1 MIGSTNLSGGGGV
14 GSDELTATAANVLE
28 ETTYVGADTDDE
40 LAEGTMQHLSNRATI
55 THTTENATKVIEGDA
70 AFTST
75 NSDGTARAEIRYNG
89 TEGFITPNTLFAVP
103 QGDMATAGGLTAE
116 KLLQGQSAFG
126 IAGTA
131 TSDATGTASQL
142 LSGRILYGKGS
153 KITGTMGDYSGK
165 TSTSNY
171 VSSTFRSAT
180 SGYVFASPGST
191 GYYTTGSYL
200 RIPASNLSA
209 ANIKKGVSI
218 MGIIGTWS
226 GFVAE
231 ASDVYNRGTWNRYGT
246 NIISMEYG
254 SFDAAEP
261 SALRFKT
268 GFYDYSSYYEAYTT
282 KKASVYLWKN
292 APINFTPYSKLQ
304 ITVSGVLGQMNRSG
318 SGIYNTNL
326 IFKLLNP
333 SGGYI
338 SNQNFTGTGN
348 QQILTM
354 NLSSINVSGY
364 VYLQLYLYDDN
375 KGISNTSPSYPYIYA
390 IQLS

>member
-40 LAEGTMQHLSNRATI
+40 LAEGTMRHLTNRATI
-55 THTTENATKVIEGDA
+55 THTAENATKVIEGDA

-103 QGDMATAGGLTAE
+103 QGDMATAGGLTAG

-131 TSDATGTASQL
+131 TSDATGTAAQL
-142 LSGRILYGKGS
+142 LNGKILYGKGS

-218 MGIIGTWS
+218 MGITGTFEGAATSPTYLFNNGNYGGGQSGITMVSSSIHQASYSIGNTISGSNLYKGQILFRFNNIQNLSGWNYLKIYGNLGGTW
-226 GFVAE
+226 AE
-231 ASDVYNRGTWNRYGT
+231 IGGGVNTDPYKTYMTALT
-246 NIISMEYG
+246 NYVEYG
-254 SFDAAEP
+254 GNSSVSGNGTAILNISSLSGNYWIYVLVGHVSGNNAR
-261 SALRFKT
+261 SA
-268 GFYDYSSYYEAYTT
+268 SISQ
-282 KKASVYLWKN
+282 VYLS
-292 APINFTPYSKLQ
+292 T
-304 ITVSGVLGQMNRSG
+304 T
-318 SGIYNTNL
+318 
-326 IFKLLNP
+326 
-333 SGGYI
+333 
-338 SNQNFTGTGN
+338 
-348 QQILTM
+348 
-354 NLSSINVSGY
+354 
-364 VYLQLYLYDDN
+364 
-375 KGISNTSPSYPYIYA
+375 
-390 IQLS
+390 

>member
-55 THTTENATKVIEGDA
+55 THTAENATKVIEGDA

-103 QGDMATAGGLTAE
+103 QGDMATAGGLTAG

-131 TSDATGTASQL
+131 TSDATGTAAQL
-142 LSGRILYGKGS
+142 LNGKILYGKGS

-218 MGIIGTWS
+218 MGIIGTFEGWVS
-226 GFVAE
+226 NPLYI
-231 ASDVYNRGTWNRYGT
+231 YN
-246 NIISMEYG
+246 YG
-254 SFDAAEP
+254 SWSNINP
-261 SALRFKT
+261 SGLTVSKKANK
-268 GFYDYSSYYEAYTT
+268 DSYSSMTINSNNILLHSWCGTSGYIS
-282 KKASVYLWKN
+282 SVTARLN
-292 APINFTPYSKLQ
+292 GVVNLTNYSKLNARVNLTATGSDASPKFYIGVNNSSTDTFPSSNAVATIKGEQ
-304 ITVSGVLGQMNRSG
+304 IATLNISSFSGNYYVFVEGLADDRTTAD
-318 SGIYNTNL
+318 I
-326 IFKLLNP
+326 
-333 SGGYI
+333 
-338 SNQNFTGTGN
+338 
-348 QQILTM
+348 
-354 NLSSINVSGY
+354 Y
-364 VYLQLYLYDDN
+364 VYQIYL
-375 KGISNTSPSYPYIYA
+375 T
-390 IQLS
+390 